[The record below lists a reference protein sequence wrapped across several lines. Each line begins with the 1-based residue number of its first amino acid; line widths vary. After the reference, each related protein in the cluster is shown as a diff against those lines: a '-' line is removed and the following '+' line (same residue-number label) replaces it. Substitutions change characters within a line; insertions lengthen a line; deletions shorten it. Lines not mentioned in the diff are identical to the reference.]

1 MPRSPIRLAA
11 LSISLLLCTSPAHG
25 QQPAG
30 RPRSN
35 ANNTLTDAERAA
47 GWRLLFDGSTT
58 NGWRGYKSQTLP
70 PAWHVE
76 DGTLTKNTG
85 TDDIIT
91 TDRLANFEL
100 DLDWQLAPKGN
111 AGVFYRGTEEYDHI
125 YWSAPEYQLL
135 DDKGHADGRNRKT
148 AAGAAYAIYRSPAG
162 YLHAPGDWN
171 HTRIVVNG
179 NHVEHWLNGHE
190 MVAYT
195 LGSPDWRA
203 RVKKSKFV
211 DYPNYGKATT
221 GYIGIQG
228 DHDGALSLRNIK
240 IKVLP

>member
-1 MPRSPIRLAA
+1 PASSPPSTRRSRSSSPRPLATPGRHEQVRRNFSPSPSPSAPMLRSPLRLAA
-11 LSISLLLCTSPAHG
+11 LSISFLLYTSPADG

-91 TDRLANFEL
+91 TD
-100 DLDWQLAPKGN
+100 
-111 AGVFYRGTEEYDHI
+111 
-125 YWSAPEYQLL
+125 
-135 DDKGHADGRNRKT
+135 
-148 AAGAAYAIYRSPAG
+148 
-162 YLHAPGDWN
+162 
-171 HTRIVVNG
+171 
-179 NHVEHWLNGHE
+179 
-190 MVAYT
+190 
-195 LGSPDWRA
+195 
-203 RVKKSKFV
+203 
-211 DYPNYGKATT
+211 
-221 GYIGIQG
+221 
-228 DHDGALSLRNIK
+228 
-240 IKVLP
+240 

>member
-1 MPRSPIRLAA
+1 MLRSPLRLAA
-11 LSISLLLCTSPAHG
+11 LSIALLLCTSPAHG

-91 TDRLANFEL
+91 TDKFANFEL

-135 DDKGHADGRNRKT
+135 DDKGHADGKNRKT

-162 YLHAPGDWN
+162 YLHASLHEFSEIFGSAKEALPERLRG
-171 HTRIVVNG
+171 R
-179 NHVEHWLNGHE
+179 VEEACAQLLSIERDPRGSFT
-190 MVAYT
+190 YT
-195 LGSPDWRA
+195 MFRA
-203 RVKKSKFV
+203 RAG
-211 DYPNYGKATT
+211 P
-221 GYIGIQG
+221 
-228 DHDGALSLRNIK
+228 
-240 IKVLP
+240 